1 MKNKFEEDGWQPTLD
16 LIKKLRPREI
26 PSPGELQIT
35 NSSDG
40 PLLQI
45 LGRRTAETIFHVN
58 KMGVVTKK
66 EVLMEQYQ
74 PTQQERNE
82 DARRQMA
89 VQILDRMSQMTQRAR
104 LEMGFIHSIGSG
116 PFPYR
121 TYHG

>member
-66 EVLMEQYQ
+66 EILMEQYQ
-74 PTQQERNE
+74 PTQQE
-82 DARRQMA
+82 
-89 VQILDRMSQMTQRAR
+89 MSLRAR
-104 LEMGFIHSIGSG
+104 LEMGCRHSIGSG
-116 PFPYR
+116 PVPDR
-121 TYHG
+121 TPNE